1 MNDALFAEIALEHMG
16 VTTLESRK
24 RDDLDFYNVAV
35 WELRDVMRSAYLAG
49 YAAALRA
56 AHGSEPA
63 LPTERHT
70 LTGEAWLGA
79 GEASDYGD
87 DPNAYTVTTLPI
99 PEVELLSY
107 RWQERRACDV
117 LIPRA
122 IQQRRID

>member
-1 MNDALFAEIALEHMG
+1 MNDTLFAEIALEHIG
-16 VTTLESRK
+16 ITTLESRK
-24 RDDLDFYNVAV
+24 RDDLDFYSVAV

-56 AHGSEPA
+56 AKGAGPA

-70 LTGEAWLGA
+70 MTGDAWLGA
-79 GEASDYGD
+79 GETSDYGD

-99 PEVELLSY
+99 PEVDLLSY